1 MSKVNVNLS
10 SSEQGAAIFHNLA
23 YTNDA
28 IGGNKNEMTFEVTNW
43 SGNEIQV
50 EVAQYVDDPVTKKMK
65 LVWAHQKTPVTAV
78 RLTIRGSCENDE
90 FLRMLQLIL
99 EAEKMVEIIKP

>member
-1 MSKVNVNLS
+1 MSKVDVELS

-23 YTNDA
+23 YTNQG

-50 EVAQYVDDPVTKKMK
+50 EVAQYRDNK
-65 LVWAHQKTPVTAV
+65 LVWAHQKTPVDAV
-78 RLTIRGSCENDE
+78 RLTIRGQAENQE
-90 FLRMLQLIL
+90 FLQMLRLIL